1 MATRKPTVPM
11 PKVVVQRL
19 RKSDLLAHYD
29 GEVRNLA
36 EAWHLS
42 VQAVYAWGE
51 FIPDTRTWEA
61 VALHPALKKK
71 LVSFPVK
78 FKRVVKEVVRYAR
91 VQ

>member
-1 MATRKPTVPM
+1 MAKKPTVAM
-11 PKVVVQRL
+11 PKVTVQRL
-19 RKSDLLAHYD
+19 RKDDLLALYD
-29 GEVRNLA
+29 GEVRKLA
-36 EAWHLS
+36 EAWHIS
-42 VQAVYAWGE
+42 VQAVYGWGE

-61 VALHPALKKK
+61 VAMHPTLKKK